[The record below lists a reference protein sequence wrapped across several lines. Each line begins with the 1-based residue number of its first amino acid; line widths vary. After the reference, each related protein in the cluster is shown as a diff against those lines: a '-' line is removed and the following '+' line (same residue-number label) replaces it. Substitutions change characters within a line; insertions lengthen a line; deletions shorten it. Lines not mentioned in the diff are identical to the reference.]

1 MNDGRCSGSSWG
13 RPLSHQLSPQPLTGR
28 LTHVPRIITTGAER
42 TGNAREDSLVTAA
55 TLTIIPSFGKGEAEI
70 TRVTLTYLAT
80 RYL

>member
-1 MNDGRCSGSSWG
+1 M
-13 RPLSHQLSPQPLTGR
+13 
-28 LTHVPRIITTGAER
+28 PRIITTGAER

-55 TLTIIPSFGKGEAEI
+55 TLAIILSFGKGEAEI